1 MIKINDNLL
10 DVFNAMFKDRGNWKY
25 VDDELKEKYFFIV
38 NRNLSKKYP
47 EKAQLFNT
55 KNIDKVSSMN
65 LWYSFMYN
73 KPYPKWFWG
82 KTSKENNPKISDKDY
97 QLLLYNLKIKKMDL
111 DYLINKNINFV
122 LEELKY
128 YKQLE
133 KGN

>member
-10 DVFNAMFKDRGNWKY
+10 DVFNAMFKDRESWKY
-25 VDDELKEKYFFIV
+25 VNDELKEKYFFIV

-73 KPYPKWFWG
+73 KPYPKWFWN
-82 KTSKENNPKISDKDY
+82 KMLKENNPKISDKDY
-97 QLLLYNLKIKKMDL
+97 QFLLYNLKVKKTDL
-111 DYLINKNINFV
+111 DYLINNNINFV
-122 LEELKY
+122 LKELKY